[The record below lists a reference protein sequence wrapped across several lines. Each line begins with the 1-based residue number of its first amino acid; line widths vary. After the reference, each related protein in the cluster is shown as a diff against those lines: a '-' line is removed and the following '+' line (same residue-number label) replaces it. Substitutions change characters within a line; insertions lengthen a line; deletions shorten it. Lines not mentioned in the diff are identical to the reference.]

1 MQYLGSEEDEGE
13 GALGEGKLAK
23 LRRTVVSQYFRFLTY
38 FVFEQ

>member
-23 LRRTVVSQYFRFLTY
+23 LHRTVVSQYFCFLTY